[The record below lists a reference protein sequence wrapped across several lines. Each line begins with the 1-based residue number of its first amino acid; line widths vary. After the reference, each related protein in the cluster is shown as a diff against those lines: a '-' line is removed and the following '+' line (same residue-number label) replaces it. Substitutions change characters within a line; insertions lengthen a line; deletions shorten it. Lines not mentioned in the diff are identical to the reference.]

1 MGTRSLTRFFD
12 ENDDKKPFA
21 VVYRQFDGYP
31 DGHGLELAE
40 FLAKRTVV
48 NGFNTQTAETHA
60 NGMGCLAA
68 QMVKLFKEDIGNV
81 YLTYDGDHGQDYTYD
96 VRPTKKGPVKLSCK
110 GYRDEIFNGSPLEFI
125 AKYSKAKET
134 A

>member
-12 ENDDKKPFA
+12 DNNKDLCA

-31 DGHGLELAE
+31 DGHGTELAE
-40 FLAKRTVV
+40 FLSSKRIT
-48 NGFNTQTAETHA
+48 NGIRPGEEGGTA

-68 QMVKLFKEDIGNV
+68 QMVKAFKEEVGNI
-81 YLTYDGDHGQDYTYD
+81 YLTYDGDHCQDYTYD
-96 VRPTKKGPVKLSCK
+96 IHPDKGSVRIVCK
-110 GYRDEIFNGSPLEFI
+110 DFNHEIFEGTPEQFI
-125 AKYSKAKET
+125 KKFKRKEKT